1 MSVLPEVVI
10 LLPRKASRTSL
21 LFLSFSGMKHSQ
33 GQRWAVPAHSDL
45 QDTDSGIAA
54 INLNSS
60 CT

>member
-10 LLPRKASRTSL
+10 LLPLKASRTSL
-21 LFLSFSGMKHSQ
+21 LFLSFSGMNHSK
-33 GQRWAVPAHSDL
+33 GKRWAVPAHCDL

-60 CT
+60 RT

>member
-10 LLPRKASRTSL
+10 LLPRKASRTS

-33 GQRWAVPAHSDL
+33 GQRWAVPAHGDL

>member
-10 LLPRKASRTSL
+10 LLPCKASRTS
-21 LFLSFSGMKHSQ
+21 LFLSFSGMKQSQ
-33 GQRWAVPAHSDL
+33 GQRWAVPAHGDL